1 LIFMIPLPQIIFGA
15 VAFPLQTL
23 AAGSATTVLDFLGVP
38 VLRDGNV
45 IHLSR
50 VSLGVSEACSGIRS
64 LISLLALAVA
74 WGYLALPGL
83 AAQAAL
89 VVVAVPITILANT
102 SRIVITGLIA
112 QFFGIRYAEGFF
124 HSFSGWVVFLVAC
137 ICLLGA
143 HRLISF
149 ASGDSRLPG
158 TAR

>member
-1 LIFMIPLPQIIFGA
+1 MPSHFRCRQ
-15 VAFPLQTL
+15 L
-23 AAGSATTVLDFLGVP
+23 AAESATSGSDFLGVP

-74 WGYLALPGL
+74 WGFLSLPGL

-89 VVVAVPITILANT
+89 VTVAVPITILANT
-102 SRIVITGLIA
+102 SRIVVTGLIA
-112 QFFGIRYAEGFF
+112 HWFGIRYAEGFF

-137 ICLLGA
+137 ACLLA
-143 HRLISF
+143 ADRLISF
-149 ASGDSRLPG
+149 AAGHSRVPG